1 MNQPGTPTPPPLSP
15 SNVPVD
21 ANASGALAL
30 TEATA
35 DSLDELFSRDIASL
49 EPETRSATL
58 RAIVQELRRMRIKW
72 LAAEAAGATRA
83 PKAAKKAPAATKTTL
98 EDLGL

>member
-1 MNQPGTPTPPPLSP
+1 MNPDPTLPLPLAP
-15 SNVPVD
+15 SNAPVD
-21 ANASGALAL
+21 ANASGAAAL

-49 EPETRSATL
+49 EPEARSATVL
-58 RAIVQELRRMRIKW
+58 TIVQELRRMRVKW

-83 PKAAKKAPAATKTTL
+83 PKAAKKAPPAAKTTL